1 MLRMSAQHHRTSSS
15 GRQLRPSQRQA
26 DPDMVFFSS
35 FRSNCGALD
44 EGLSTPD
51 RKDGKR
57 KRVGKS
63 GHGLT
68 PKARKCASGEG
79 SSIAATSI
87 LGGSASTEGGEEQ
100 VCSAAAGSWG
110 LSPRSG
116 PCSPVPT
123 EDRCLVDGKKLDEVG
138 CEKARAGS
146 EACDDVTSHDRD
158 SAWTDGPS
166 MMSND
171 VDVHTKSADADD
183 RGGQY
188 VSHVAK
194 FDGGKGGDG
203 RNNSSATEVDEAR
216 NEQVAATSLH
226 EISEKD
232 RVAWTAETADRIDV
246 KGMEAEASA
255 ELSVAPSQVVA
266 ALTSAVSS
274 VAGHEVAASI
284 GESLE
289 IPNESIM
296 WSAAKPAR
304 EKEAVLAAGSAA
316 TSAAETTELMHVH
329 QSASTPGLFVAFP
342 NSKVEGICAVPSV
355 GAESFVVGKGVG
367 GNNEIDAA
375 ARKTW
380 ESVAW
385 MSEEEEVML

>member
-1 MLRMSAQHHRTSSS
+1 
-15 GRQLRPSQRQA
+15 
-26 DPDMVFFSS
+26 MVFFSS

-63 GHGLT
+63 GQSLT

-87 LGGSASTEGGEEQ
+87 LGGSARTEGGEEQ

-123 EDRCLVDGKKLDEVG
+123 QDRCLVDGEKLDEVG
-138 CEKARAGS
+138 CEKAQAGS
-146 EACDDVTSHDRD
+146 ESCGDVASHDRD
-158 SAWTDGPS
+158 SAWTDDPS
-166 MMSND
+166 MMSRNAG
-171 VDVHTKSADADD
+171 VH
-183 RGGQY
+183 
-188 VSHVAK
+188 AK
-194 FDGGKGGDG
+194 PADG
-203 RNNSSATEVDEAR
+203 RKNSSATDVDEAR

-232 RVAWTAETADRIDV
+232 RVAWTAETAERIAV
-246 KGMEAEASA
+246 EGMEAEASA
-255 ELSVAPSQVVA
+255 ELSVAPSQVVS
-266 ALTSAVSS
+266 ALTSAVIS

-289 IPNESIM
+289 IPNESII
-296 WSAAKPAR
+296 WSGGTQES
-304 EKEAVLAAGSAA
+304 EKEAVPAAGSAA
-316 TSAAETTELMHVH
+316 TSAAETTEWMHVH

-342 NSKVEGICAVPSV
+342 KSKVEGICAVPSV
-355 GAESFVVGKGVG
+355 GAKSLVVGKGVG
-367 GNNEIDAA
+367 GDDENDAE

>member
-1 MLRMSAQHHRTSSS
+1 MDESLREKNGVLKMSAQHHRTSSS

-63 GHGLT
+63 GQSLT

-87 LGGSASTEGGEEQ
+87 LGGSARTEGGEEQ

-123 EDRCLVDGKKLDEVG
+123 QDRCLVDGEKLDEVG
-138 CEKARAGS
+138 CEKAQAGS
-146 EACDDVTSHDRD
+146 ESCGDVASHDRD

-166 MMSND
+166 MMSKNA
-171 VDVHTKSADADD
+171 DVH
-183 RGGQY
+183 
-188 VSHVAK
+188 AK
-194 FDGGKGGDG
+194 PADG
-203 RNNSSATEVDEAR
+203 RKNSSATDVDEAR
-216 NEQVAATSLH
+216 NEQDGATSLH

-232 RVAWTAETADRIDV
+232 RVARTAETAERIAV
-246 KGMEAEASA
+246 EGMEAEASA
-255 ELSVAPSQVVA
+255 ELSVAPSQVVS
-266 ALTSAVSS
+266 ALTSAVIS

-289 IPNESIM
+289 IPNESII
-296 WSAAKPAR
+296 WSGGTQES
-304 EKEAVLAAGSAA
+304 EKEAVPAAGSAA
-316 TSAAETTELMHVH
+316 TSAAETTEWMHVH

-342 NSKVEGICAVPSV
+342 KSKVEGICAVPSV
-355 GAESFVVGKGVG
+355 GAESLVVGKGVG
-367 GNNEIDAA
+367 GDNENDAE